1 MSKPSGMK
9 RRDVLKSLP
18 LVAAIPAAALGAEGK
33 KVEYDRERM
42 IERYPEFK
50 DARSRKVVF
59 VAHCILNQNARI
71 NSCAY
76 TPGAIPKV
84 GVELMER
91 GIGIVQMACPEL
103 SALGLGRGGPVE
115 IYDQL
120 STPVARRFLRA
131 LSADIVYQVKQY
143 QKQGFRVLG
152 VLGIDGSPSCGV
164 DLTWYGDEHAG
175 RGAYM
180 EELIIALKDAGLDI
194 PVLGIQDA
202 HPDKAVEIIR
212 QWDADSTKK

>member
-1 MSKPSGMK
+1 MSGSHRIK
-9 RRDVLKSLP
+9 RRDMLKGLP
-18 LVAAIPAAALGAEGK
+18 LAAALPSVALGTQEVK
-33 KVEYDRERM
+33 TVKYDSERM
-42 IERYPEFK
+42 IEQHPDFQ

-59 VAHCILNQNARI
+59 VAHCILNQNSRI
-71 NSCAY
+71 RRCAY
-76 TPGAIPKV
+76 TPSAIPKV
-84 GVELMER
+84 PDELIGR

-103 SALGLGRGGPVE
+103 GALGLGRGGPVE

-120 STPVARRFLRA
+120 STPIGRRYLRTLA
-131 LSADIVYQVKQY
+131 ADIVYQVKQY

-152 VLGIDGSPSCGV
+152 VLGLDGSPSCGV

-180 EELIIALKDAGLDI
+180 EELIAALKEAGLEI

-202 HPDKAVEIIR
+202 APDKAIEIIR
-212 QWDADSTKK
+212 RWDSV